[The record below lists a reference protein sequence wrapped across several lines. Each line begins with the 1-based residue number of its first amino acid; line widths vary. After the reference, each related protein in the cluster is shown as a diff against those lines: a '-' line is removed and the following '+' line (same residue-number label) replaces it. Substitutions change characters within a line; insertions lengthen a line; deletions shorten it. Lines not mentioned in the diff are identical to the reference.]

1 MFTVN
6 ADNVKY
12 TPEAIVA
19 NVDYT
24 TTEVELKDMVYH
36 VQPSTKKFTFKTDR
50 KVPKLGLMLVGL
62 GGNNGAS
69 GLALRPK
76 LSAAGLPS
84 QRFAGSTLVA
94 SLLAHKKNVTW
105 HTKTCEM
112 KPNFFGSLTQAATT
126 KLGASNGKDVHIPF
140 KALLPMV
147 DPVDLVIDGW
157 DISRVNIG
165 DAMNRAKVLD
175 YDLQRQLYDDLTAI
189 VPRPSIYIPDFI
201 ASNQASRADNVLS
214 GSKSELV
221 AAIRADI
228 RDCKAKNGLDKVI
241 VLWTANTERFAD
253 VRIGLND
260 TAENLMASIEADE
273 AEISPSTLFAVA
285 CAMEGVTYINGSP
298 QNTFVPGLVEL
309 AKKQGSFIA
318 GDDFKSGQTKMK
330 SVLVDFLV
338 GAGIKP
344 VSIVSYNHLGNND
357 GKNLSSAAQVWPQS
371 TVTCSMQQT
380 TWSTQHAPRN
390 TQTTERYTTCN
401 TQHATRSVGK
411 EPLVGVPRSSDRRRS
426 RRATS
431 STTWSPPTRFSTSR
445 TSTPT
450 TSSSSSM
457 CRTSAIPSVRWM
469 STRLR
474 SSWAARTRS

>member
-1 MFTVN
+1 V
-6 ADNVKY
+6 
-12 TPEAIVA
+12 
-19 NVDYT
+19 
-24 TTEVELKDMVYH
+24 L
-36 VQPSTKKFTFKTDR
+36 
-50 KVPKLGLMLVGL
+50 
-62 GGNNGAS
+62 
-69 GLALRPK
+69 
-76 LSAAGLPS
+76 
-84 QRFAGSTLVA
+84 
-94 SLLAHKKNVTW
+94 
-105 HTKTCEM
+105 
-112 KPNFFGSLTQAATT
+112 
-126 KLGASNGKDVHIPF
+126 
-140 KALLPMV
+140 
-147 DPVDLVIDGW
+147 DGW

-411 EPLVGVPRSSDRRRS
+411 EPLVVVPRSSDRRRS
-426 RRATS
+426 RKATS